1 MKWCGGQYNPRV
13 GEIRFPRSVESD
25 IPSELELSF
34 GSFTLRGTSVAAR
47 ATAFAV
53 PELEL
58 ALDLGRLSPVIA
70 AQPRVLL
77 THAHLDHLSAVLA
90 YLNLRARFYR
100 GQPPTLLAPE
110 SVAGP
115 LQQALAV
122 MPGMDSV
129 RKRLDLDG
137 AIRTVSPGETVA
149 LGGLSL
155 AAFAQQHS
163 VPTLGW
169 SIAGEQWSRPLLV
182 YAGDGPVATF
192 AERPELLDAEVAVAE
207 CTFLERNRRVAA
219 RISTHAHILD
229 WVELGP
235 QIRCDVLVLI
245 HLPQIPPSEV
255 RRLVEPLEQAT
266 TATVVPWVM
275 PPRSS

>member
-1 MKWCGGQYNPRV
+1 M
-13 GEIRFPRSVESD
+13 GEIRFPRGVEAEL
-25 IPSELELSF
+25 PAELELSV

-58 ALDLGRLSPVIA
+58 ALDLGRLSPAIA

-110 SVAGP
+110 AVAGA

-137 AIRTVSPGETVA
+137 AIRTAVPDETVLLDGLA
-149 LGGLSL
+149 LTP
-155 AAFAQQHS
+155 FEQQHS

-169 SIAGEQWSRPLLV
+169 SVARERWSRPLLV
-182 YAGDGPVATF
+182 YAGDGPVSTF
-192 AERPELLDAEVAVAE
+192 AERPELLDAEVAVVE

-219 RISTHAHILD
+219 RLSTHAHILD
-229 WVELGP
+229 WVELAP
-235 QIRCDVLVLI
+235 KLRCDVLVLV
-245 HLPQIPPSEV
+245 HLPHMPGAEI
-255 RRLVEPLEQAT
+255 RRLVAPLEDAT
-266 TATVVPWVM
+266 TAVVVPWAA
-275 PPRSS
+275 PPRDA